1 MTSSSSGKSPG
12 EPARVASR
20 YNVAIPVGRKAGGK
34 DESRCACPGS
44 PTPWRV
50 GPAEITEP
58 HIYNQVSLG
67 AQTIKNLPAMQ
78 ETRLRFL
85 GREDPLEEETATQPS
100 IPAWET
106 PWTVHGAQ
114 KTEQPSTHT
123 IWTRR
128 NLLEV
133 GRERVKPYCL
143 LY

>member
-85 GREDPLEEETATQPS
+85 GREDPLEEETATHPS
-100 IPAWET
+100 ILAWRI
-106 PWTVHGAQ
+106 PWTEEPGAHSPWGH
-114 KTEQPSTHT
+114 KESDTTKRLTHT
-123 IWTRR
+123 HTRVTRR
-128 NLLEV
+128 LVAMLL
-133 GRERVKPYCL
+133 
-143 LY
+143 